1 MTIDEQGHVIPVNLE
16 NTDMIRNAV
25 HNFGNM
31 LVEAS
36 YLAKEVRSLREE
48 LEAVKNQIAVTNEAA
63 KRAFEERDAAVANLR
78 RAEEQRDMADQ
89 AYAQVNAQ
97 RITAENELH
106 VVRVTSGTMQASAEF
121 AAQQLSEAQARI
133 ASLEADQ
140 DKVLKM
146 ADDDIAAA
154 NAKANRRVAEVE
166 TILEALR
173 LEVAA
178 LKDDRTRLQDELALT
193 YVDVRSLRSII
204 NEAKLANAAVTGV
217 LSGQIAAE

>member
-1 MTIDEQGHVIPVNLE
+1 
-16 NTDMIRNAV
+16 V
-25 HNFGNM
+25 HNFVNM

-63 KRAFEERDAAVANLR
+63 KRAFEERDAAVSNLR